1 MAQQPPDAP
10 APVRPPRKSS
20 EERNEEI
27 RAGLTPLGPDERPT
41 PLVVATVLAL
51 VLGLT
56 NVVLLLAGQ
65 AGDHGPLLIY
75 CVLMLGLAYGMW
87 TKRYLAVLLYEV
99 LLGIAVVV
107 GFLFLFL
114 ASSLL
119 DLVICFGLIVPTGW
133 LFWKLV
139 RVLARL
145 QTPVERVPDDR

>member
-1 MAQQPPDAP
+1 MTQPPSDVPAP
-10 APVRPPRKSS
+10 ARPPRKSS
-20 EERNEEI
+20 AERNEEI
-27 RAGLTPLGPDERPT
+27 RADLVPIGPDERPL
-41 PLVVATVLAL
+41 PLVIATVVAV

-65 AGDHGPLLIY
+65 SGDHGPLIVY
-75 CVLMLGLAYGMW
+75 CLLMLGIAYGMW
-87 TKRYLAVLLYEV
+87 TKSYIAVLLYEV
-99 LLGIAVVV
+99 LLAIAVVV

-145 QTPVERVPDDR
+145 QTPVRDGPDDR

>member
-1 MAQQPPDAP
+1 VPGPAP
-10 APVRPPRKSS
+10 APAARPPRKSS
-20 EERNEEI
+20 AERNEEI
-27 RAGLTPLGPDERPT
+27 RAGLEPLGPDERPY
-41 PLVVATVLAL
+41 PLVIAAVFAVA
-51 VLGLT
+51 LGLI

-65 AGDHGPLLIY
+65 SGDHGPLVVY

-87 TKRYLAVLLYEV
+87 TKRYVAVLLYEV

-114 ASSLL
+114 ASSLI

-145 QTPVERVPDDR
+145 QTPVQRTPDDT